1 MALSKEIKVLSIS
14 AESDGS
20 VKVCEKVS
28 VFDGEELVMDQNQC
42 RVLRYGDD
50 MSEES
55 GKVAAFCDFALVA
68 PDKDKK

>member
-50 MSEES
+50 MSE
-55 GKVAAFCDFALVA
+55 
-68 PDKDKK
+68 